1 MKALVP
7 TGQSRA
13 LVALADTGVPEP
25 QPGEALVKV
34 EAFSVNR
41 GEIFQL
47 EDPRPGTRPGKDIA
61 GLVVQAAAD
70 GTGPAAGQR
79 VAGHPEAGGWA
90 EYAAVPTTALA
101 PLPDS
106 VPAVQ
111 AAALPLAGLTALRLL
126 RSAGSVAGRRILLT
140 GASGG
145 VGHYVTELAANSGAD
160 ITAVTASAKRG
171 ERLAALGAAA
181 VVHDIGASAGPFDLV
196 LESTG
201 GTNLA
206 LAAVRLAP
214 AGTLIWFGQASRTPA
229 TLNFFDILGGP
240 QTVTIR
246 SFAYWDSPV
255 PYGRDLAVLLR
266 LVATGRLHPEI
277 GRLAG
282 WEDAAATLTDLY
294 ERRIRGNAVLT
305 IP

>member
-1 MKALVP
+1 MKSLVP
-7 TGQSRA
+7 TARPEA
-13 LVALADTGVPEP
+13 LVALADTPVPEP

-41 GEIFQL
+41 GEIFRL
-47 EDPRPGTRPGKDIA
+47 EDPRPDARPGKDIA

-90 EYAAVPTTALA
+90 EY
-101 PLPDS
+101 
-106 VPAVQ
+106 
-111 AAALPLAGLTALRLL
+111 
-126 RSAGSVAGRRILLT
+126 
-140 GASGG
+140 
-145 VGHYVTELAANSGAD
+145 
-160 ITAVTASAKRG
+160 
-171 ERLAALGAAA
+171 
-181 VVHDIGASAGPFDLV
+181 
-196 LESTG
+196 
-201 GTNLA
+201 
-206 LAAVRLAP
+206 
-214 AGTLIWFGQASRTPA
+214 TLS
-229 TLNFFDILGGP
+229 FFDILGGP

-294 ERRIRGNAVLT
+294 ERRILSVGNQVVAEWTSRATARGGAAYHNRNVGIFTVRDGKIAAVREYTDTQHAAHVLFGT
-305 IP
+305 P